1 MLRIHFTEVDL
12 ARTRL
17 ASRPDPLWEIASSLH
32 RFQTRRG
39 KWAYSAWYRSAAHR
53 LTESGLAP
61 TVKSLLLPAFP
72 RAAYYPD
79 FLTPPESQEGL
90 SAGLEA
96 ILATPRDRV
105 LREVAMV
112 ADAAHHPWLPRLAE
126 PEQRRM
132 LADALRAYHETAIK
146 PYEEKMQARIDADR
160 AVRARA
166 FLDGG
171 AEGLLSSFAPRM
183 NWRPPVL
190 EVEHHMVGGDLHLN
204 GRGLVLLPCYFIWH
218 SPVTF
223 ADPGLPPVLVYPLL
237 HKAPPDAADG
247 GGQPALDTLLGRTR
261 TAVLLASAHGATS
274 TEAARAAGVSPTTAS
289 FHTRAL
295 RDAGLIASERVAAHV
310 LHTLTPLGAALL
322 REAGRGPRPDPVA
335 TALAP
340 ADAGGGT
347 ARMAPHP

>member
-12 ARTRL
+12 ARTRV
-17 ASRPDPLWEIASSLH
+17 AQRPDPLWEIASSLH

-39 KWAYSAWYRSAAHR
+39 RWAYSGWYRSTAQR

-61 TVKSLLLPAFP
+61 TVRSLLLPAFP

-79 FLTPPESQEGL
+79 FLTPPEAQEGL
-90 SAGLEA
+90 AAGLEA

-105 LREVAMV
+105 LREVALV
-112 ADAAHHPWLPRLAE
+112 PDAGRHPWLPRLAE
-126 PEQRRM
+126 PERRGT
-132 LADALRAYHETAIK
+132 LTDALRAYHETAIK
-146 PYEEKMQARIDADR
+146 PYEDRIQARIDADR

-171 AEGLLSSFAPRM
+171 AEGLLAGFAPRM

-204 GRGLVLLPCYFIWH
+204 GRGLVLLPSYFNWH
-218 SPVTF
+218 SPVTL

-237 HKAPPDAADG
+237 HKAPPDPAHGDG
-247 GGQPALDTLLGRTR
+247 TRALDALLGRTR
-261 TAVLLASAHGATS
+261 TAVLRAAAHGVTS
-274 TEAARAAGVSPTTAS
+274 TEAARAAGVSPTTVS

-310 LHTLTPLGAALL
+310 LHTLTPVGAALL
-322 REAGRGPRPDPVA
+322 REAGRAPRTAPGPAACAPRPG
-335 TALAP
+335 TRREI
-340 ADAGGGT
+340 DAGTT
-347 ARMAPHP
+347 A

>member
-39 KWAYSAWYRSAAHR
+39 RWAYSGWYRSAAQR

-61 TVKSLLLPAFP
+61 TVRSLLLPAFP

-79 FLTPPESQEGL
+79 FLTPPEAQEGL
-90 SAGLEA
+90 AAGLDA

-105 LREVAMV
+105 LREVSLV
-112 ADAAHHPWLPRLAE
+112 AGAARHPWLPRLAE
-126 PEQRRM
+126 PEQRRT
-132 LADALRAYHETAIK
+132 LTDALRAYHEAAVK
-146 PYEEKMQARIDADR
+146 PYEELMQARIDADR

-171 AEGLLSSFAPRM
+171 AEGLLASLAPRM
-183 NWRPPVL
+183 RWRPPVL
-190 EVEHHMVGGDLHLN
+190 EVEHHMVGGDLRLD
-204 GRGLVLLPCYFIWH
+204 GRGLMLLPSYFIWH
-218 SPVTF
+218 SPVTL

-237 HKAPPDAADG
+237 HKARPDPERDE
-247 GGQPALDTLLGRTR
+247 GQPALDVLLGRTR
-261 TAVLLASAHGATS
+261 TAVLLASAQGATS
-274 TEAARAAGVSPTTAS
+274 TEAARAAGVSPTTVS

-295 RDAGLIASERVAAHV
+295 RDAGLIATERMAAHV

-322 REAGRGPRPDPVA
+322 RGARRGS
-335 TALAP
+335 AP
-340 ADAGGGT
+340 APGPA
-347 ARMAPHP
+347 APAPHTSAP

>member
-39 KWAYSAWYRSAAHR
+39 RWAYAGWYRSAAHR

-61 TVKSLLLPAFP
+61 TVRSLLIPAFP

-90 SAGLEA
+90 AAGIEA

-105 LREVAMV
+105 LREVALI
-112 ADAAHHPWLPRLAE
+112 ADAARHPWLPRLAE
-126 PEQRRM
+126 PEQRRT
-132 LADALRAYHETAIK
+132 LADALRAYHETAIR
-146 PYEEKMQARIDADR
+146 PYEEQMQARIDADR

-171 AEGLLSSFAPRM
+171 AEGLLSSLAPRM
-183 NWRPPVL
+183 NWRPPAL
-190 EVEHHMVGGDLHLN
+190 EVEDHMVGGDLYLN
-204 GRGLVLLPCYFIWH
+204 GRGLVLLPSYFIWH
-218 SPVTF
+218 SPVTL

-237 HKAPPDAADG
+237 HKAPLDPVRG
-247 GGQPALDTLLGRTR
+247 GGTAALDTLLGRTR

-274 TEAARAAGVSPTTAS
+274 TEAARAAGVSAATVS

-295 RDAGLIASERVAAHV
+295 RDAGLIASERLASHV

-322 REAGRGPRPDPVA
+322 REARRGPRP
-335 TALAP
+335 AP
-340 ADAGGGT
+340 GSPT
-347 ARMAPHP
+347 PAP